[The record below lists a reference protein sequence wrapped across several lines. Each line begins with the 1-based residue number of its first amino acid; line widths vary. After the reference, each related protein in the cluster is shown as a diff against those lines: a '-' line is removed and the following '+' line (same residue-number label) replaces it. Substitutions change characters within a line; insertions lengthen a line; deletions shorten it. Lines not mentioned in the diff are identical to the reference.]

1 MFTPGVMVIKMLKW
15 LIFLF
20 SSDDRR
26 KIVTVWVKNL
36 NTSERSSLALLKSA
50 MDYYV
55 QIYHEQNFNP

>member
-20 SSDDRR
+20 SPDDRR

-36 NTSERSSLALLKSA
+36 NASERSSLALLKSA
-50 MDYYV
+50 MDY
-55 QIYHEQNFNP
+55 